1 MSESALCSWEEFTSQ
16 HQRVLSNMDFVTE
29 STERLTQSDPASYTL
44 SQLETLLQ
52 AAEKVNAVTG

>member
-1 MSESALCSWEEFTSQ
+1 
-16 HQRVLSNMDFVTE
+16 MDFVTE

-52 AAEKVNAVTG
+52 AAEKVNTVTG